1 MDATR
6 IRRRVAATAR
16 GKVPRPSTVIALVAL
31 AVALGGTG
39 YAATLL
45 PAGSVG
51 TAQLKNGAV
60 ISSKVKNGSLQAADF
75 APGELP
81 AGAQGPQ
88 GPAGSAGPQGPA
100 GPAGSQGPKGDTG
113 AAGQGPAGPAGP
125 AGPQGP
131 KGDTGAAGSQGPQGP
146 QGPPGISS
154 LTYVARD
161 YGPTPAHTQYA
172 GEAACG
178 SNLHVVGGGVLTSGG
193 YAEQA
198 VNSSFPSSGDRSG
211 NEGTSGWIAVV
222 DNLSSSTQV
231 FTVYAICAA
240 VSSVS
245 GPR

>member
-1 MDATR
+1 MDAPR
-6 IRRRVAATAR
+6 IRRRVARNAR
-16 GKVPRPSTVIALVAL
+16 RMLPRPSTVLALVAL

-60 ISSKVKNGSLQAADF
+60 ISSKVKNGSLRAADF

-100 GPAGSQGPKGDTG
+100 GPAGSQGPKGDSG
-113 AAGQGPAGPAGP
+113 ASGSQ
-125 AGPQGP
+125 GPQGL
-131 KGDTGAAGSQGPQGP
+131 KGDTGASGTQGPQGP
-146 QGPPGISS
+146 QGPSGGISS

-161 YGPTPAHTQYA
+161 FGPFPAHAQYS

-178 SNLHVVGGGVLTSGG
+178 SNLHVVGGGVLTHGQ

-198 VNSSFPSSGDRSG
+198 VNRSYPSNGDGSH
-211 NEGTSGWIAVV
+211 NEGTTGWVAAV
-222 DNLSSSTQV
+222 DNLSSSTLG

>member
-6 IRRRVAATAR
+6 IRRRVADTAR
-16 GKVPRPSTVIALVAL
+16 RKVPRPSTVIALVAL

-100 GPAGSQGPKGDTG
+100 GPAG
-113 AAGQGPAGPAGP
+113 
-125 AGPQGP
+125 PQGP

-161 YGPTPAHTQYA
+161 YGPFPAHSQYA

-178 SNLHVVGGGVLTSGG
+178 SNLHVVGGGVLTDGG

-198 VNSSFPSSGDRSG
+198 VNSSFPSSGDGSG
-211 NEGTSGWIAVV
+211 NEGTAGWIAAV
-222 DNLSSSTQV
+222 DNLSSSTRG

>member
-60 ISSKVKNGSLQAADF
+60 ISSKVKNGSHQAADF

-100 GPAGSQGPKGDTG
+100 GPAG
-113 AAGQGPAGPAGP
+113 
-125 AGPQGP
+125 PQGP
-131 KGDTGAAGSQGPQGP
+131 KGDTGASGSQGPQGP

-154 LTYVARD
+154 LSYVAHD
-161 YGPTPAHTQYA
+161 YGPVPAHTQYA

-178 SNLHVVGGGVLTSGG
+178 SNLHVVGGGVLTDGG

-198 VNSSFPSSGDRSG
+198 VNSSYPSSGDGSG
-211 NEGTSGWIAVV
+211 NEGTTGWIAAV
-222 DNLSSSTQV
+222 DNLSSSTQG
-231 FTVYAICAA
+231 FTVYAICAS
-240 VSSVS
+240 VSCVS

>member
-1 MDATR
+1 MDAPR
-6 IRRRVAATAR
+6 IRRRVARNAR
-16 GKVPRPSTVIALVAL
+16 RMLPRPSTVLALVAL

-60 ISSKVKNGSLQAADF
+60 ISSKVKNGSLRAADF

-100 GPAGSQGPKGDTG
+100 GPAG
-113 AAGQGPAGPAGP
+113 
-125 AGPQGP
+125 PQGP
-131 KGDTGAAGSQGPQGP
+131 KGDSGASGSQGP

-161 YGPTPAHTQYA
+161 FGPFPAHAQYP
-172 GEAACG
+172 GEASCG
-178 SNLHVVGGGVLTSGG
+178 SNLHVVGGGVLTDGG

-198 VNSSFPSSGDRSG
+198 VNSSYPSNGDGSH
-211 NEGTSGWIAVV
+211 NEGTTGWAAYV
-222 DNLSSSTQV
+222 DNLSSSEQG

>member
-1 MDATR
+1 MDAPR
-6 IRRRVAATAR
+6 IRRRVARNAR
-16 GKVPRPSTVIALVAL
+16 RMLPRPSTVLALVAL

-60 ISSKVKNGSLQAADF
+60 ISSKVKNGSLRAADF

-88 GPAGSAGPQGPA
+88 GPAGSAGPQG
-100 GPAGSQGPKGDTG
+100 S
-113 AAGQGPAGPAGP
+113 AGP

-131 KGDTGAAGSQGPQGP
+131 KGDSGASGSQGP

-161 YGPTPAHTQYA
+161 FGPFPAHTQYP

-178 SNLHVVGGGVLTSGG
+178 SNLHVVGGGVLTHGQ

-198 VNSSFPSSGDRSG
+198 VSRSYPSNGDGSH
-211 NEGTSGWIAVV
+211 NEGTTGWAAAV
-222 DNLSSSTQV
+222 DNLSSSTQS

-240 VSSVS
+240 VSSVI

>member
-1 MDATR
+1 MDAPR
-6 IRRRVAATAR
+6 IRRRVARNAR
-16 GKVPRPSTVIALVAL
+16 RMLPRPSTVLALVAL

-60 ISSKVKNGSLQAADF
+60 ISSKVKDGSLRAADF

-88 GPAGSAGPQGPA
+88 GPAGSAGPQG
-100 GPAGSQGPKGDTG
+100 S
-113 AAGQGPAGPAGP
+113 AGP

-131 KGDTGAAGSQGPQGP
+131 KGDTGASGSQGPQGLKGDTGASGTQGPQGP
-146 QGPPGISS
+146 QGPSGGISS

-161 YGPTPAHTQYA
+161 FGPFPAHTQYP

-178 SNLHVVGGGVLTSGG
+178 SNLHVVGGGVLTHGQ

-198 VNSSFPSSGDRSG
+198 VSRSYPSNGDGSH
-211 NEGTSGWIAVV
+211 NEGTTGWAAAV
-222 DNLSSSTQV
+222 DNLSSSTQS

-240 VSSVS
+240 VSSVI

>member
-1 MDATR
+1 MDAPR
-6 IRRRVAATAR
+6 IRRRVARNAR
-16 GKVPRPSTVIALVAL
+16 RMLPRPSTVLALVAL

-60 ISSKVKNGSLQAADF
+60 ISSKVKDGSLRAADF

-88 GPAGSAGPQGPA
+88 GPAGSAGPQGSA
-100 GPAGSQGPKGDTG
+100 GPAGQQGPKGDSG
-113 AAGQGPAGPAGP
+113 AS
-125 AGPQGP
+125 
-131 KGDTGAAGSQGPQGP
+131 GSQGP

-161 YGPTPAHTQYA
+161 FGPFPAHTQYP

-178 SNLHVVGGGVLTSGG
+178 SNLHVVGGGVLTHGQ

-198 VNSSFPSSGDRSG
+198 VSRSYPSNGDGSH
-211 NEGTSGWIAVV
+211 NEGTTGWAAAV
-222 DNLSSSTQV
+222 DNLSSSTQS

-240 VSSVS
+240 VSSVI

>member
-1 MDATR
+1 MDAPR
-6 IRRRVAATAR
+6 IRRRVARNAR
-16 GKVPRPSTVIALVAL
+16 RMLPRPSTVLALVAL

-60 ISSKVKNGSLQAADF
+60 VSSKVKNGSLRAADF

-88 GPAGSAGPQGPA
+88 GPAGSAGPQG
-100 GPAGSQGPKGDTG
+100 S
-113 AAGQGPAGPAGP
+113 AGP

-131 KGDTGAAGSQGPQGP
+131 KGDTGASGSQGP

-161 YGPTPAHTQYA
+161 FGPFPAHTQYP

-178 SNLHVVGGGVLTSGG
+178 SNLHVVGGGVLTHGQ

-198 VNSSFPSSGDRSG
+198 VSRSYPSNGDGSH
-211 NEGTSGWIAVV
+211 NEGTTGWAAAV
-222 DNLSSSTQV
+222 DNLSSSTQS

-240 VSSVS
+240 VSSVI

>member
-1 MDATR
+1 MDAPR
-6 IRRRVAATAR
+6 IRRRVARNAR
-16 GKVPRPSTVIALVAL
+16 RMLPRPSTVLALVAL

-60 ISSKVKNGSLQAADF
+60 ISSKVKDGSLRAADF
-75 APGELP
+75 APGQLP

-88 GPAGSAGPQGPA
+88 GPAGSAGPQG
-100 GPAGSQGPKGDTG
+100 S
-113 AAGQGPAGPAGP
+113 AGP

-131 KGDTGAAGSQGPQGP
+131 KGDTGASGSQGP

-161 YGPTPAHTQYA
+161 FGPFPAHTQYP

-178 SNLHVVGGGVLTSGG
+178 SNLHVVGGGVLTHGQ

-198 VNSSFPSSGDRSG
+198 VSRSYPSNGDGSH
-211 NEGTSGWIAVV
+211 NEGTTGWAAAV
-222 DNLSSSTQV
+222 DNLSSSTQS

-240 VSSVS
+240 VSSVI

>member
-1 MDATR
+1 MDAPR
-6 IRRRVAATAR
+6 IRRRVARNAR
-16 GKVPRPSTVIALVAL
+16 RMLPRPSTVLALVAL

-60 ISSKVKNGSLQAADF
+60 VSSKVKNGSLRAADF

-88 GPAGSAGPQGPA
+88 GPAGSAGPQG
-100 GPAGSQGPKGDTG
+100 S
-113 AAGQGPAGPAGP
+113 AGP

-131 KGDTGAAGSQGPQGP
+131 KGDSGASGSQGP

-161 YGPTPAHTQYA
+161 FGPFPAHTQYP

-178 SNLHVVGGGVLTSGG
+178 SNLHVVGGGVLTHGQ

-198 VNSSFPSSGDRSG
+198 VSRSYPSNGDGSH
-211 NEGTSGWIAVV
+211 NEGTTGWAAAV
-222 DNLSSSTQV
+222 DNLSSSTQS

-240 VSSVS
+240 VSSVI

>member
-1 MDATR
+1 MDAPR
-6 IRRRVAATAR
+6 IRRRVARNAR
-16 GKVPRPSTVIALVAL
+16 RMLPRPSTVLALVAL

-60 ISSKVKNGSLQAADF
+60 ISSKVKDGSLRAADF

-88 GPAGSAGPQGPA
+88 GPAGSAGPQG
-100 GPAGSQGPKGDTG
+100 S
-113 AAGQGPAGPAGP
+113 AGP

-131 KGDTGAAGSQGPQGP
+131 KGDSGASGSQGP

-161 YGPTPAHTQYA
+161 FGPFPAHTQYP

-178 SNLHVVGGGVLTSGG
+178 SNLHVVGGGVLTHGQ

-198 VNSSFPSSGDRSG
+198 VSRSYPSNGDGSH
-211 NEGTSGWIAVV
+211 NEGTTGWAAAV
-222 DNLSSSTQV
+222 DNLSSSTQS

-240 VSSVS
+240 VSSVI

>member
-1 MDATR
+1 MDAPR
-6 IRRRVAATAR
+6 IRRRVARNAR
-16 GKVPRPSTVIALVAL
+16 RMLPRPSTVLALVAL

-60 ISSKVKNGSLQAADF
+60 ISSKVKNGSLRAADF

-100 GPAGSQGPKGDTG
+100 GPAGSQGPKGDSG
-113 AAGQGPAGPAGP
+113 AS
-125 AGPQGP
+125 
-131 KGDTGAAGSQGPQGP
+131 GSQGP

-161 YGPTPAHTQYA
+161 FGPFPAHAQYP
-172 GEAACG
+172 GEASCG
-178 SNLHVVGGGVLTSGG
+178 SNLHVVGGGVLTDGG

-198 VNSSFPSSGDRSG
+198 VNSSYPSNGDGSH
-211 NEGTSGWIAVV
+211 NEGTTGWAAYV
-222 DNLSSSTQV
+222 DNLSSSEQG

>member
-6 IRRRVAATAR
+6 IRRRVARSAR
-16 GKVPRPSTVIALVAL
+16 GKAPRPSTVIALVAL

-60 ISSKVKNGSLQAADF
+60 VSSKVKNGSLRAADF
-75 APGELP
+75 APGQLP

-88 GPAGSAGPQGPA
+88 GPAGSAGPP
-100 GPAGSQGPKGDTG
+100 
-113 AAGQGPAGPAGP
+113 GPAGP

-131 KGDTGAAGSQGPQGP
+131 KGDTGASGSQGP

-154 LTYVARD
+154 LSYVAQD
-161 YGPTPAHTQYA
+161 YGPFPAHAQYA
-172 GEAACG
+172 GEATCG
-178 SNLHVVGGGVLTSGG
+178 SNLHVVGGGVLTDGG
-193 YAEQA
+193 YGEQA
-198 VNSSFPSSGDRSG
+198 VNSSYPSSGDGSG
-211 NEGTSGWIAVV
+211 NEGTTGWVAAV
-222 DNLSSSTQV
+222 DNLSSSTRG

>member
-6 IRRRVAATAR
+6 IRRRVADAAR
-16 GKVPRPSTVIALVAL
+16 GKAPRPATVIALVAL

-60 ISSKVKNGSLQAADF
+60 VSSKVKNGSLQAADF

-100 GPAGSQGPKGDTG
+100 GPAGPQGPTGDTG
-113 AAGQGPAGPAGP
+113 ASGSQ
-125 AGPQGP
+125 GPQG
-131 KGDTGAAGSQGPQGP
+131 AQGPQGP

-154 LTYVARD
+154 LSYVAQD
-161 YGPTPAHTQYA
+161 YGPFPANTENV

-178 SNLHVVGGGVLTSGG
+178 SNLHVVGGGVLTGGG
-193 YAEQA
+193 YADQA
-198 VNSSFPSSGDRSG
+198 VNSSYPSSGDGSF
-211 NEGTSGWIAVV
+211 NEGTTGWTAAV
-222 DNLSSSTQV
+222 DNLSSSTQS

-240 VSSVS
+240 ASSVS

>member
-6 IRRRVAATAR
+6 IRRRVADTAR

-60 ISSKVKNGSLQAADF
+60 VSAKVKNGSLRAADF

-88 GPAGSAGPQGPA
+88 GPAGSAGPQ
-100 GPAGSQGPKGDTG
+100 
-113 AAGQGPAGPAGP
+113 GPAGP

-161 YGPTPAHTQYA
+161 YGPFPAHSQYA

-178 SNLHVVGGGVLTSGG
+178 SNLHVVGGGVLTDGG

-198 VNSSFPSSGDRSG
+198 VNSSFPSSGDGSG
-211 NEGTSGWIAVV
+211 NEGTAGWIAAV
-222 DNLSSSTQV
+222 DNLSSSTRG